1 MRNQMREEGKVKPAG
16 LIRRLAR
23 GQAMVEYTLVTHAL
37 MIGGGA
43 TAWAFSTYLLKTI
56 SIFYESVYWVLTSS
70 VP

>member
-1 MRNQMREEGKVKPAG
+1 MPTEMRKEKVSRKSP
-16 LIRRLAR
+16 R
-23 GQAMVEYTLVTHAL
+23 GQAMVEYSIVTHAL

-43 TAWAFSTYLLKTI
+43 TAWAFSTYLLKTV